1 MSRNRQTSVRLRDGV
16 VRSVGRPQARL
27 SDKLLKMASK
37 RWMPEH
43 EDRTNGRAFWEA
55 YVRDDGTKYDLL
67 NFTII

>member
-43 EDRTNGRAFWEA
+43 
-55 YVRDDGTKYDLL
+55 
-67 NFTII
+67 

>member
-43 EDRTNGRAFWEA
+43 EDRTNGRAF
-55 YVRDDGTKYDLL
+55 
-67 NFTII
+67 